1 MKRDNIKSRKD
12 TSHED
17 YLASRVMAVFA
28 AVMVILAGLTYLW
41 NAYDVG
47 TTFFAAMRVNNIL
60 IWVSAAGVMG
70 SLAWLVSDIKKD
82 RLKRSPVLNGA
93 MATVFFLAL
102 LGSLLLIKYN
112 YVVSKR
118 VLYIA
123 LPVAAI
129 LHLIYCSYQRE
140 FFSLCVTHFSVILAV
155 WMAARQAGRTAA
167 VASVIAIVIC
177 GAAVLIFLSARKK
190 GGYISVGKLKIKV
203 YDNKNITSQTVFA
216 VYGVTALMVAAALFL
231 AAPYAYYILYALAA
245 FLVIEAV
252 YFTVRLI

>member
-12 TSHED
+12 TTHED

-28 AVMVILAGLTYLW
+28 GVMVILAGLTYLW

-47 TTFFAAMRVNNIL
+47 TTFFAALRANNIL
-60 IWVSAAGVMG
+60 IWVSAAGLIG
-70 SLAWLVSDIKKD
+70 GLAWLVSDIKKD
-82 RLKRSPVLNGA
+82 RLKSSAVLNGA
-93 MATVFFLAL
+93 MATVFCLTLLA
-102 LGSLLLIKYN
+102 SLLLIKYN
-112 YVVSKR
+112 YIISKR

-123 LPVAAI
+123 LPAAAI
-129 LHLIYCSYQRE
+129 LHLVYCSYQRE

-155 WMAARQAGRTAA
+155 WMAARNPGRTATLA
-167 VASVIAIVIC
+167 VIAAIVIC
-177 GAAVLIFLSARKK
+177 GAAVLIFLSARNK
-190 GGYISVGKLKIKV
+190 GGSITVGKANIRV
-203 YDNKNITSQTVFA
+203 YDNKNLASKTVFA
-216 VYGVTALMVAAALFL
+216 VYGATALLAAAAYFL